1 MMVQIPRLGFG
12 VTAWARGARLGYL
25 DGIGI
30 YTRALYQVFQSREQS
45 TELMPFAFGQPT
57 SLPFGTPQILAR
69 RVSFHLAAAALLK
82 QRLSCPADL
91 FHATDHHIPRLDI
104 PVVATVM
111 DLIPFL
117 YPEWVSGGLRPLKN
131 WLFKQSILSAEHI
144 ITISEHSRQDLM
156 THFNIPSAR
165 ISVTP
170 LGVDARYFQA
180 VSAEKRLQVLEKY
193 HLNSGFFLFIG
204 TLQPRKNIAT
214 VLDAHALL
222 PRALQKKHPMVIVG
236 RVGWGVDTLIPRL
249 QQLERQGV
257 VRWLNYVAEV
267 DVMVLLQSA
276 CALTFLSL
284 YEGFGLPILEAFAA
298 RCPVIASNT
307 TSIPEVAQDAAL
319 LVNPLDIMQIR
330 EALLQG
336 IEDRD
341 LMNRLE
347 EKGYQRARLFTWEA
361 CADAT
366 WQAYER
372 ALSH

>member
-204 TLQPRKNIAT
+204 TLQPR
-214 VLDAHALL
+214 
-222 PRALQKKHPMVIVG
+222 
-236 RVGWGVDTLIPRL
+236 L